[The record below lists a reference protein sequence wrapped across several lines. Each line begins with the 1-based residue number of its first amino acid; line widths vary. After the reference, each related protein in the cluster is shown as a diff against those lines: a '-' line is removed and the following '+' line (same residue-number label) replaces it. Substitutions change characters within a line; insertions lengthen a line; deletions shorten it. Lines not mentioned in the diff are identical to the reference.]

1 MNVGAYLVTIR
12 TYSPFPWDN
21 NCRDNNIIQFI
32 GSRTETP
39 SLSIIVGWN
48 NKIKSSFT
56 VLDSPHWDYIIMS
69 GAFFGAWSKNLFLFW
84 CLSTYFTIIGL
95 GNDSSI
101 PYCYF
106 KYAYEFLITAQSP

>member
-21 NCRDNNIIQFI
+21 NCRDNNIIQFT

-56 VLDSPHWDYIIMS
+56 VLDSPHWDYYIMS
-69 GAFFGAWSKNLFLFW
+69 CFLWSFGVRIIPFFYGVQAHIYIYWFGK
-84 CLSTYFTIIGL
+84 
-95 GNDSSI
+95 
-101 PYCYF
+101 
-106 KYAYEFLITAQSP
+106 